1 MVSKMKSM
9 AKEKDTAIAKLHDL
23 ENEKKAMSKK
33 MKELVEK
40 MSNIAKENSALDSE
54 LNDVTNQKEAVE
66 ERMEAMLL
74 IVSKADEAKERALS
88 DLASEREK
96 NNRDHINREP
106 EPTNGNIEEE
116 NDLIGPLKSE
126 LVFLTDT
133 VEKNRKKFDSMKD
146 ILPNVATLEELTSE
160 ELAKVVQSFRN
171 ILDTNDISNTRNPN
185 LNVKQEP
192 DF

>member
-1 MVSKMKSM
+1 M
-9 AKEKDTAIAKLHDL
+9 
-23 ENEKKAMSKK
+23 
-33 MKELVEK
+33 
-40 MSNIAKENSALDSE
+40 
-54 LNDVTNQKEAVE
+54 
-66 ERMEAMLL
+66 
-74 IVSKADEAKERALS
+74 
-88 DLASEREK
+88 
-96 NNRDHINREP
+96 
-106 EPTNGNIEEE
+106 
-116 NDLIGPLKSE
+116 IGPLKSE

-133 VEKNRKKFDSMKD
+133 VEKNRQKFDSMKD